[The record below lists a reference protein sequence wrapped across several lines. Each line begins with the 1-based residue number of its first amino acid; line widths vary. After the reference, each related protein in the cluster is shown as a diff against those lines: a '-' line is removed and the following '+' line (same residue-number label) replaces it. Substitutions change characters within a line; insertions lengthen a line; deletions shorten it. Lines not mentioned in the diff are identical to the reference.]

1 MEEIKMPTVD
11 ISQLIFAVLRRWLIL
26 LLVGILSATVCFAYS
41 SYFITPTY
49 RATSTM
55 LVDLRNSMHENL
67 TYEKI
72 NLSEKYATTIA
83 YIMRTNTVLQPVID
97 ELDLDMSPSSLASRI
112 RVSTIED
119 SMLLKVSVDHH
130 DKAMAL
136 KIIKELDKRG
146 PEVIN
151 EKITSGYIIE
161 IESPVVSSKP
171 INPNILKNTIMG
183 ALVGIILTAFVII
196 VIRLFN
202 DRVKST
208 ADLQTI
214 IDAPVLGVIP
224 HTTRH
229 RAEQKAKE
237 RK

>member
-11 ISQLIFAVLRRWLIL
+11 ISQLIFAVFRRWLIL
-26 LLVGILSATVCFAYS
+26 LLVGVLSAVVCFAYS

-97 ELDLDMSPSSLASRI
+97 ELDLDMSSSALASRI
-112 RVSTIED
+112 RVTTIED

-130 DKAMAL
+130 DKTMAL
-136 KIIKELDKRG
+136 KIIKALDKRA

-151 EKITSGYIIE
+151 DKLTSGYIIE

-171 INPNILKNTIMG
+171 INPNIPKNTLMG
-183 ALVGIILTAFVII
+183 ALVGMFLTALIII
-196 VIRLFN
+196 VIGLFN

-208 ADLQTI
+208 TDLQTI
-214 IDAPVLGVIP
+214 VNVPVLGVIP

-229 RAEQKAKE
+229 HSEQKAKE
-237 RK
+237 SK

>member
-1 MEEIKMPTVD
+1 MDEIKIPTID
-11 ISQLIFAVLRRWLIL
+11 ISQLIFTVVRRWVIIV
-26 LLVGILSATVCFAYS
+26 LVGILSGIICFTYS
-41 SYFITPTY
+41 NYFITPVY

-83 YIMRTNTVLQPVID
+83 YIMKTNTVLQPVID
-97 ELDLDMSPSSLASRI
+97 ELGLKESASSLASKI
-112 RVSTIED
+112 RVTTIEE

-136 KIIKELDKRG
+136 KIIKVLDKCA

-151 EKITSGYIIE
+151 DKLTSGYIIE

-171 INPNILKNTIMG
+171 ISPNISKNTIMG
-183 ALVGIILTAFVII
+183 TLGGMFVAVFLIV

-202 DRVKST
+202 NRVKS
-208 ADLQTI
+208 ASDLQAI
-214 IDAPVLGVIP
+214 VDVPILGVIP
-224 HTTRH
+224 HTIRQ
-229 RAEQKAKE
+229 RVEQKSKGE
-237 RK
+237 